1 MSKYCT
7 DCGSQNDDRARFCR
21 GCGKAMSGSAPSDA
35 RLEPASP
42 SDTGG
47 RTPIGYTEPPS
58 DLPAAAVSELVE
70 EVNRTNV
77 GVEDGFV
84 GLRWVSKLVEKVNR
98 IEDSGED
105 PEDYRT
111 VLTVAVEM
119 IHKGTLKLDVE
130 RRFIFLEAQPG
141 PKFAWEQALCDG
153 LLQIP
158 LDISTLRKLLNN
170 PQLGI
175 RQHLREYLQDREML
189 SDRKVRAVTNRGR
202 TEGVRW
208 LRFGEYLGSLSF
220 SQVRR
225 RDPNGTDPFM
235 PYAFAL
241 NRMDAWNSASRNV
254 GLLREDSAS
263 ESSGYFNN
271 PKKVGLDAAMLL
283 SPAAI
288 GEGGLDLGSDFDLS
302 L

>member
-1 MSKYCT
+1 MQPSERR
-7 DCGSQNDDRARFCR
+7 SL
-21 GCGKAMSGSAPSDA
+21 SA
-35 RLEPASP
+35 AS
-42 SDTGG
+42 SERVTK
-47 RTPIGYTEPPS
+47 PPS

-84 GLRWVSKLVEKVNR
+84 GLRWFSKLVEKVNR

-130 RRFIFLEAQPG
+130 RKWIFLEPQPG

-153 LLQIP
+153 LLGIP

-175 RQHLREYLQDREML
+175 RQHLREYLQEREML
-189 SDRKVRAVTNRGR
+189 SDRKVRGVTNRGR

-220 SQVRR
+220 SQDRL

-241 NRMDAWNSASRNV
+241 NRMDAWNSASRKV
-254 GLLREDSAS
+254 EFLREDSAS

-271 PKKVGLDAAMLL
+271 PKKVGLDAAMLM
-283 SPAAI
+283 SAAAI
-288 GEGGLDLGSDFDLS
+288 GGGGLDLGSDFDLS

>member
-1 MSKYCT
+1 M
-7 DCGSQNDDRARFCR
+7 QR
-21 GCGKAMSGSAPSDA
+21 GERRNLSA
-35 RLEPASP
+35 AS
-42 SDTGG
+42 SE
-47 RTPIGYTEPPS
+47 RVTEPPS

-105 PEDYRT
+105 PEDYRI

-119 IHKGTLKLDVE
+119 VHKGTLKLGVGG
-130 RRFIFLEAQPG
+130 RFISLEAQPG

-158 LDISTLRKLLNN
+158 LNLFNISTLRELLNN

-189 SDRKVRAVTNRGR
+189 SDRKVRALTNRGR

-208 LRFGEYLGSLSF
+208 LRFGEYFGSLSF

-241 NRMDAWNSASRNV
+241 NRMDDWNKASRNV

-283 SPAAI
+283 SAAAI
-288 GEGGLDLGSDFDLS
+288 GEGGLDLGLDFDLS